1 MEYFGLWLSAD
12 YGQGHS
18 KAKPKCSTYN
28 SPRLSKEE
36 DFNVQLLEVWGV
48 GDPVLPDEVS
58 QFLCILQT
66 LYSPSFTYQCFNH
79 FYNLCTAQCYCC
91 SQANILSINFQAHII
106 ILNTRNYDLNLNV
119 ALTLFRL
126 TVVPV
131 F

>member
-58 QFLCILQT
+58 ELVWQT
-66 LYSPSFTYQCFNH
+66 LYSPSFTPQYSTNCTSC
-79 FYNLCTAQCYCC
+79 NLCTVQFYC
-91 SQANILSINFQAHII
+91 SQANFKHQFPGPH
-106 ILNTRNYDLNLNV
+106 NYFKYVEL
-119 ALTLFRL
+119 
-126 TVVPV
+126 
-131 F
+131 